1 MKHSAVHAERGDRIV
16 KGDSKILN
24 QELLIARGTT
34 TDTFQDKGNVK
45 AGTRLTS
52 RSCLGVS
59 K

>member
-1 MKHSAVHAERGDRIV
+1 MEHSAVHAERGDRIL
-16 KGDSKILN
+16 KGDSKVLN
-24 QELLIARGTT
+24 QELLIATGAT
-34 TDTFQDKGNVK
+34 TDTFQDKGNIK